1 MIQTCVLNN
10 KLHNDVTLP
19 TLTIGGSS
27 VPFCGSVRC
36 WVVNCSNG
44 GFAVQRKNNSS
55 GKLQSGNAD
64 YVLRKDNTPAQKLDM
79 QNIVQLI
86 GEMFDLIAGGE
97 NIYMTIGANRER
109 TQFLLTIIDNG
120 DRKYAAGDHLA
131 DLAKAVTS
139 DLL

>member
-1 MIQTCVLNN
+1 MPRCALTYGTMFVG
-10 KLHNDVTLP
+10 HLP
-19 TLTIGGSS
+19 QLQVGTKS

-36 WVVNCSNG
+36 WVQNCSNG
-44 GFAVQRKNNSS
+44 GFTVQRKNTTA

-64 YVLRKDNTPAQKLDM
+64 YVKRRENTPTQKLDL

-86 GEMFDLIAGGE
+86 GEMLDLIAAGE

-109 TQFLLTIIDNG
+109 TQFLLTLIDNG
-120 DRKYAAGDHLA
+120 ERKYAAGDHLA
-131 DLAKAVTS
+131 DLAKAVTA